1 MQQNRFLMEFI
12 NMRKSLNQNPQ
23 TTGSLRQMPTIQQ
36 ASQAGMKSGNVG
48 STSLVSNKKQAPAQA
63 PAPVMSDDITYKK
76 IIEDKPPKA
85 DVLEYFRNRIEE
97 LRAEKDC

>member
-12 NMRKSLNQNPQ
+12 NMRKSLNQTP
-23 TTGSLRQMPTIQQ
+23 QMPTIQQ

-48 STSLVSNKKQAPAQA
+48 STSLVSNKKQAPAQT

-85 DVLEYFRNRIEE
+85 DVLEYFRSRIEE
-97 LRAEKDC
+97 LKTDC

>member
-12 NMRKSLNQNPQ
+12 NMRKSLNQTP
-23 TTGSLRQMPTIQQ
+23 QMPTIQQ

-48 STSLVSNKKQAPAQA
+48 STSLVSNKKQAPTPA

-85 DVLEYFRNRIEE
+85 DVLEYFRSRIEE
-97 LRAEKDC
+97 LKADA

>member
-1 MQQNRFLMEFI
+1 MEFI
-12 NMRKSLNQNPQ
+12 NMRKSLNQTP
-23 TTGSLRQMPTIQQ
+23 QMPTIQQ

-48 STSLVSNKKQAPAQA
+48 STSLVSNKKQAPVAA

-85 DVLEYFRNRIEE
+85 DVLEYFRSRIEE
-97 LRAEKDC
+97 LKAEKDC

>member
-12 NMRKSLNQNPQ
+12 NMRKSLNQTP
-23 TTGSLRQMPTIQQ
+23 QMPTIQQ

-48 STSLVSNKKQAPAQA
+48 STSLVSNKKQASAPA

-97 LRAEKDC
+97 LKADA

>member
-23 TTGSLRQMPTIQQ
+23 MPTIQQ
-36 ASQAGMKSGNVG
+36 ASQAGMKSGNAG
-48 STSLVSNKKQAPAQA
+48 STSLVSNKKQAPAPA

-85 DVLEYFRNRIEE
+85 DVLEYFRSRIEE
-97 LRAEKDC
+97 LKADA

>member
-1 MQQNRFLMEFI
+1 MQNNRFLMEFI
-12 NMRKSLNQNPQ
+12 NMRKSLNQTP
-23 TTGSLRQMPTIQQ
+23 QMPTIQQ
-36 ASQAGMKSGNVG
+36 ASQAGMKSGNAG
-48 STSLVSNKKQAPAQA
+48 STSLVSNKKQAPTPA

-97 LRAEKDC
+97 LKAD

>member
-12 NMRKSLNQNPQ
+12 NMRKSLNQTP
-23 TTGSLRQMPTIQQ
+23 QMPTIQQ
-36 ASQAGMKSGNVG
+36 ASQAGMKSGNAVSG
-48 STSLVSNKKQAPAQA
+48 AKTSLVSNKKQAPAQA

-97 LRAEKDC
+97 LKADL

>member
-1 MQQNRFLMEFI
+1 
-12 NMRKSLNQNPQ
+12 MRKSLNQTP
-23 TTGSLRQMPTIQQ
+23 QMPTIQQ

-48 STSLVSNKKQAPAQA
+48 STSLVSNKKQAPVAA

-85 DVLEYFRNRIEE
+85 DVLEYFRSRIEE
-97 LRAEKDC
+97 LKAEKDC

>member
-1 MQQNRFLMEFI
+1 MDFM

-23 TTGSLRQMPTIQQ
+23 AKPNPTIHQ
-36 ASQAGMKSGNVG
+36 ASQNSVA
-48 STSLVSNKKQAPAQA
+48 LVSNKRATVAPATT
-63 PAPVMSDDITYKK
+63 PVMEDDITYKK

-97 LRAEKDC
+97 LKAEA